1 MAGLQ
6 GMSSFTLPR
15 CYFQGVSERVISC
28 SLNGFGDAS
37 SKAYA
42 AVIYLHITTTIGSY
56 LKFLASKSRVARLK
70 HKSIPRL
77 ELLAA
82 LILARL
88 ITHVGEALE
97 PEVEIAEMTRWT
109 DSRVTLCWI
118 KGEEREWKQ
127 FVQHRVNEVRQLVPV
142 SKWKHCY
149 GKNNPADVPSRGMS
163 LSGISECVLWIDG
176 PKWLTENEETSEEEF
191 NSSQL
196 PEECLEEM
204 KAGDKEK

>member
-1 MAGLQ
+1 MQDQDWLGRPPRRQVKEGVATISGWVQ

-28 SLNGFGDAS
+28 SLHGFGDAS

-42 AVIYLHITTTIGSY
+42 AVIYLHITTTMGSY
-56 LKFLASKSRVARLK
+56 LKFLASKSRVAPLK
-70 HKSIPRL
+70 HESIPRL

-97 PEVEIAEMTRWT
+97 PEVEIAEMTCWT

-118 KGEEREWKQ
+118 KDEEREWKQ
-127 FVQHRVNEVRQLVPV
+127 FVQHRVNEIRQLVPV
-142 SKWKHCY
+142 GKWKHC
-149 GKNNPADVPSRGMS
+149 
-163 LSGISECVLWIDG
+163 
-176 PKWLTENEETSEEEF
+176 
-191 NSSQL
+191 
-196 PEECLEEM
+196 
-204 KAGDKEK
+204 